1 MKGANNMKTQQDI
14 IDRYQKYITYYETEQ
29 KLQNCSEQRKAYCN
43 GLIQAFTLA
52 IIIILN

>member
-1 MKGANNMKTQQDI
+1 MKTQQDI